1 MTINKALSAVMLLMA
16 VLLLWQCDSERFTGV
31 NYRAEPIPS
40 EAVIRGQITN
50 VFTGQPI
57 HRAQVTVQERIVE
70 TTRDGRFEVPYEIEA
85 EDRLNRPAN
94 VQIIA
99 AQYFR
104 LDTSLVIFPGENVLN
119 AALVYAAPI
128 ITASSVTDSIVTA
141 EVFDYQGQENLQ
153 TVIAVGKYWS
163 DTLRVL
169 SEHPFEMQKIEIIDF
184 NSAKFQTFFPDT
196 VDSSGLL
203 RTTYTIRAVDK
214 DGFQSSRIFEY

>member
-104 LDTSLVIFPGENVLN
+104 LDTSLVVFPGENVLN

>member
-1 MTINKALSAVMLLMA
+1 MTINKALSAMMLLMA

>member
-1 MTINKALSAVMLLMA
+1 MTINKALSAMMLLMA

-104 LDTSLVIFPGENVLN
+104 LDTSLVVFPGENVLN